1 MQYAKWRN
9 VCQHETNI
17 HQSQCISVVRQE
29 QKEINRSRDSYV
41 NTSAIFHKCHVYNN
55 TMGGVRLYLCR
66 STSMNVIRV
75 HTLYMYCVLLEYTHN
90 ICTVCY

>member
-17 HQSQCISVVRQE
+17 LQSQCLSVVRRE
-29 QKEINRSRDSYV
+29 QKGSISRSLLDRSRDSYV

-55 TMGGVRLYLCR
+55 TMGGASFICVG
-66 STSMNVIRV
+66 V
-75 HTLYMYCVLLEYTHN
+75 HL
-90 ICTVCY
+90 